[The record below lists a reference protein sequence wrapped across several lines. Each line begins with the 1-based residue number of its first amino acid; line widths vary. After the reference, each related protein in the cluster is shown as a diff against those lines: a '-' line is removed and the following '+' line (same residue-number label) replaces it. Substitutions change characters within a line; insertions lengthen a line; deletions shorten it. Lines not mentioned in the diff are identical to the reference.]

1 MKKFSILIPS
11 RKRVALLKET
21 LLSIETQTSD
31 KNQIEIVFGIDIDDL
46 DTKKFLKEYQNE
58 SNIAIVVKVME
69 RGKGYQDA
77 PNRLKSMISNSSG
90 EYLIHFADDMKIYTK
105 NWDIILTEKIKTLPM
120 DKIYLLYPAHN
131 QINSNWPLVQ
141 IISKRWF
148 DFTSKFTNC
157 IETDTEL
164 LIISILLNRSFK
176 IENIKINH
184 AQERDQTFEEGRK
197 TMLTE
202 KIQPNSIFEIKSFFA
217 ILMDFQ
223 ILKECINKDNLN
235 DKNIS
240 KNRGIKRF
248 KFYFLNFFYLFYYI
262 YIIKNKL
269 NINYIRYF
277 FKNVRQ
283 KKI

>member
-21 LLSIETQTSD
+21 LSSIESQTHD

-46 DTKKFLKEYQNE
+46 DTQKFLNEYQKE
-58 SNIAIVVKVME
+58 SDIAIIVKVME

-77 PNRLKSMISNSSG
+77 PNRLKSMISKSSG

-105 NWDIILTEKIKTLPM
+105 NWDIILIDKIKTLPM

-131 QINSNWPLVQ
+131 QMNSNWPLVQ

-164 LIISILLNRSFK
+164 LIISILLNRRFK

-197 TMLTE
+197 TMLVNE
-202 KIQPNSIFEIKSFFA
+202 INPNSILSIKGFFSS
-217 ILMDFQ
+217 LMDFQ
-223 ILKECINKDNLN
+223 VLRDNLN
-235 DKNIS
+235 KKTSIAKKS
-240 KNRGIKRF
+240 GFKLL
-248 KFYFLNFFYLFYYI
+248 KFYVLNFVNLFYYI
-262 YIIKNKL
+262 YVIKKEL
-269 NINYIRYF
+269 KINYIKYF
-277 FKNVRQ
+277 LKNVYQ
-283 KKI
+283 KNL

>member
-11 RKRVALLKET
+11 RKRVAQLKDT
-21 LLSIETQTSD
+21 LLRIETQTSD

-77 PNRLKSMISNSSG
+77 PNRIKSMISNSSG

-131 QINSNWPLVQ
+131 EINSNWPHIQ
-141 IISKRWF
+141 IISKKWF
-148 DFTSKFTNC
+148 DLTGKFTNC

-164 LIISILLNRSFK
+164 LIISTLLKRNYK
-176 IENIKINH
+176 IEDIKTHH
-184 AQERDQTFEEGRK
+184 ARERDLTFHEGRK

-202 KIQPNSIFEIKSFFA
+202 KIQPNSILSIKGFFLSL
-217 ILMDFQ
+217 IDLQ
-223 ILKECINKDNLN
+223 ILKENLN
-235 DKNIS
+235 KENHKNV
-240 KNRGIKRF
+240 NIKKKGNLKYYILIF
-248 KFYFLNFFYLFYYI
+248 IFIFYYI
-262 YIIKNKL
+262 YVIRKQLKM
-269 NINYIRYF
+269 NYIRHF
-277 FKNVRQ
+277 LKNIFQ
-283 KKI
+283 NK